1 MKKIVITYGVIAGIV
16 IIGSTILGL
25 NFTGERGDMKF
36 LEWLGYLIM
45 IVAFSMIFVGIKKY
59 RDQELG
65 GVIKFGTAVMLGLGI
80 TLVASVIYVAAW
92 EVNLELTDH
101 AFIEQ
106 YAQGIIAGKEA
117 AGVTGAD
124 LKAVVAEMAQ
134 LKERYANPLFRLP
147 MTFLEIF
154 PVGLLISLL
163 AAAVLRNSKF
173 MPATA

>member
-1 MKKIVITYGVIAGIV
+1 MQKIIITYGIIAGIV
-16 IIGSTILGL
+16 IIGSMILSLSLGE
-25 NFTGERGDMKF
+25 ERGMEF

-65 GVIKFGTAVMLGLGI
+65 GVIKFGTATMLGLGI
-80 TLVASVIYVAAW
+80 SLVASVIYVVAW

-124 LKAVVAEMAQ
+124 LEAVIVEMAQ
-134 LKERYANPLFRLP
+134 LKVRYANPLFRLP

-173 MPATA
+173 LPATA